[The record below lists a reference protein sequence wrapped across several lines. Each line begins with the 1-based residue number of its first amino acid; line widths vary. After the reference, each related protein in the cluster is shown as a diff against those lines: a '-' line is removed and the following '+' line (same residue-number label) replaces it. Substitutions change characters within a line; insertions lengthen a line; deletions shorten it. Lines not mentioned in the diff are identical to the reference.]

1 MKKFLAVLL
10 AVLLLALTP
19 VCAFA
24 ATGEVPATK
33 NKYSSF
39 ASGLIDKIEQT
50 AGSRNYVENA
60 KAAMSV
66 LFSRLFAAFDETGA
80 VPTMSTKALRA
91 ALRPSVSGDDDSAVP
106 EDAMSLIAL
115 SELMSRYVFVRLSD
129 PEGLADLIAD
139 GVVYDYRVLDDG
151 KGTVV
156 VRVNLHDHPELL
168 NAEVFQALIGKLF
181 DRQKEVML
189 KNGDDSVDYLMS
201 YEHIAGELAL
211 HALVWAASDELLR
224 LTGSSNETLLD
235 LYRSAVVADLDY
247 GESRLPADV
256 IVFIGKLVILTLRF
270 NLLKLFG

>member
-10 AVLLLALTP
+10 SVLLLALTP

-24 ATGEVPATK
+24 ATGEAPAQK
-33 NKYSSF
+33 NRVSTYASS
-39 ASGLIDKIEQT
+39 LIANLGDA
-50 AGSRNYVENA
+50 AGRKSFVENA
-60 KAAMSV
+60 KAAASV
-66 LFSRLFAAFDETGA
+66 LFSRLFAAFDEAGA
-80 VPTMSTKALRA
+80 VPTMSAKALRA

-106 EDAMSLIAL
+106 EDAMSLLAL
-115 SELMSRYVFVRLSD
+115 SDLMSRYVFVRLAD

-181 DRQKEVML
+181 DRQKEEML
-189 KNGDDSVDYLMS
+189 KNNDDSVDYLMS

-211 HALVWAASDELLR
+211 HTLVWAASDELLR

-270 NLLKLFG
+270 NLVKLFG